1 MVVSAEVQTEQSQ
14 LHALQKLD
22 EQCVQFQLQ
31 GNYVAALECMERA
44 LVLRRHFFGLDAV
57 EVRESCKAVAEM
69 CNLLS
74 MTYLQQENYGVTLEL
89 LKKAEIL
96 TENHPQERAT
106 TLNNM
111 ACYYRRIG
119 KLHGALTCLKRAL
132 AIELHLNKLETTA
145 DTHLN
150 LCAVLSTMGKHA
162 EAVEHAQ
169 SALILLQDELFSAAL
184 PLVRHQCLE
193 PLKPRHDISPTI
205 PPVIMISPPPASTDE
220 EGSVVVPLVH
230 VQPPPSD
237 IETSPHTEQQR
248 QLDAAVLSSY
258 SKQDLQASPVLA
270 ADDCLTT
277 GEAAHAAEGR
287 AVAESTATDGIVY
300 IATDAL
306 TQVSSNKADN
316 AAATLEGEGAPITT
330 TSDLPARQEPT
341 DSATKVEDTGP
352 SVEGGTSSD
361 IQELTTAGVELSPEK
376 PDVTRVEPPMQ
387 LDATDQPDDC
397 VPGDDPLRPLDTVE
411 TANEAIAV
419 DSKVP
424 LSAQSQLTLDTVETA
439 NEALAVDS
447 KEPLSAQ
454 SQLTLDT
461 QAPATEIEPTTTE
474 VSVQIPQV
482 TDTSTHVED
491 AAEACL
497 PAHDEV
503 LPAADVVAS
512 INSQVAPQVAR
523 STDSHDELAG
533 QVIAESVGGEVAPD
547 TTTTSASL
555 VDTTPCSDII
565 MAAVDEPVQGVHSVD
580 TVPLGG
586 EVAEIVAKLVSDV
599 VASTKCPVIGGAA
612 AASDGTPL
620 ACAAKNDPPS
630 TDNNPTTA
638 TDMPVAAS
646 FDDLPVNF
654 VPDTHALEDGG
665 RDTSTSSAPPVASE
679 DKVDTSDLSTE
690 EGGGQES
697 IAEPMV
703 PVQDAI
709 EVAIQPAPLTDIQ
722 AQDEPPLRVV
732 SATGETPEVV
742 TTTDEIAEVVE
753 QINRVPSAVDAGAF
767 NEGVISGDTY
777 ECRSG
782 LLVAR
787 DPSNDCKFYPCRD
800 ADNETSP
807 PLSTA
812 PNTTAAVD
820 TTSFPSNI
828 THRKFHDFT
837 PSSALNWTVADSTI
851 PAEVSA
857 AALRAFLAYNDSS
870 VCDHLAVGITSAER
884 ADLPSSRALFHVVMD
899 VSCTLNTTNQTS
911 GVYVLELLTES
922 GPPSVSLTQCGVL
935 ANGTLSNWLTQ
946 HNHSTACQT
955 PRERL
960 EYIHQP
966 LEHTLHLPKEGST
979 AHSSHGMF
987 SDLAALMEKPTVLYL
1002 FVASVAGIVLLAFGF
1017 AVVVGRRRIAA
1028 MKRRQMER
1036 SILEEVATGRIEERA
1051 REAEARRRQQ
1061 EEEVEDEKTPTE
1073 TDALDYI
1080 GKAHRDKNE
1089 RRDGDHPSIFTID
1102 STAKQPHNDHHCN
1115 SHCRDN
1121 DDNINTSYSV
1131 TTTQTVPSVT
1141 TSAER
1146 ATIPVLTTAAP
1157 KLTEPIATI
1166 ASTAA
1171 THLPSTTVVYSVA
1184 PTTTTAAPVLTTT
1197 TTTTTAVAPTTAT
1210 TTTTTVAPTTT
1221 TTTTVVTTSH
1231 PLYATTKPPVAP
1243 TSAVPTQDTQKK
1255 QWIGIDE
1262 TRPEALAQA
1271 SVDAFAAYTGSSC
1284 GAFHVDLV
1292 SFEKLTGFLP
1302 KSGQMYSVVARV
1314 KCNAAADDLAGGKYI
1329 LHFDEMPVDSFKLT
1343 MCGHVKDSIVTNWIG
1358 IHNGTAI
1365 CQNPEQKTDFANQKV
1380 EHVQHTSAIAEY
1392 YKRLES
1398 GDPFVIGAA
1407 VAALVAAGLIVAGLV
1422 MLRNRFRYSTTGDNA
1437 DNQVGDEEESKEEED
1452 DDDEDVELAGKKIK
1466 ASAVDEVVLNEPA
1479 TTTSL
1484 KAQMKLDTPGVN
1496 QEAKFTVC
1504 ENLKT
1509 GELTQLTRDPKN
1521 NCNYPPC
1528 PAGSRKVEEDVDP
1541 YATTL
1546 TPATA
1551 GSAASST
1558 KAPTPFTSISPS
1570 ATSANSSG
1578 LNTTRWENIDS
1589 SHSGA
1594 LAKASYRA
1602 FAAYNRTNVC
1612 DEFHCVG
1619 VSFEKL
1625 LGGAPSAPQVYS
1637 VVTHITCS
1645 LESEKQVA
1653 GKYILHF
1660 EENPKDHFELTT
1672 CGRVKDNGDITNWI
1686 TVDQGVTVC
1695 QTPAQ
1700 NAAFQAQPDEHVTH
1714 VRPTTSTSFS
1724 DFVDKLKA
1732 GDGRAMAVAG
1742 AAGVA
1747 CLLLVLVVVVFR
1759 SRRAR
1764 YHETDT
1770 ASCSGTPNNKVGETD
1785 STTTNDKNGDDSSD
1799 DDTVGD
1805 KQNPDDTEE
1814 ESVPRDSIAMSVDE
1828 VGAFANSP
1836 VLKHQV

>member
-74 MTYLQQENYGVTLEL
+74 MTYLQQENYAVTLEL

-169 SALILLQDELFSAAL
+169 SALILLQDELFSAGGLIIDIRSQTIALARRTIHTKAKNELMAPKDSSPKKGAASPPKHTREQKISPKANKHPRNVVSSPRSALNARNDLPPLDVPKSPRTPSRHPPDDSTAL

-193 PLKPRHDISPTI
+193 PLKPRHDISPTV
-205 PPVIMISPPPASTDE
+205 PPVITISPPPASTDE
-220 EGSVVVPLVH
+220 EGSVIVPLVH
-230 VQPPPSD
+230 VQPPASD

-270 ADDCLTT
+270 ADDYLTT

-287 AVAESTATDGIVY
+287 AVAQSTATDG

-316 AAATLEGEGAPITT
+316 AAATLEDEGAPITT

-361 IQELTTAGVELSPEK
+361 ILELTTAGVELSPEK

-419 DSKVP
+419 DSKEP

-454 SQLTLDT
+454 SQLTLYT

-474 VSVQIPQV
+474 VSVQVPQV

-512 INSQVAPQVAR
+512 INGQVAPQVAR

-555 VDTTPCSDII
+555 VDITPFSDII

-599 VASTKCPVIGGAA
+599 AASTKWPVIGGAA

-620 ACAAKNDPPS
+620 TCAAKNDPPS

-638 TDMPVAAS
+638 TDMHVAAS
-646 FDDLPVNF
+646 FDDLAVNF

-665 RDTSTSSAPPVASE
+665 RDTSTSAAPPVASE

-722 AQDEPPLRVV
+722 AQDERVV

-753 QINRVPSAVDAGAF
+753 QINCVPSAVDAGAF

-807 PLSTA
+807 PLSTV
-812 PNTTAAVD
+812 PNPTAAVD

-857 AALRAFLAYNDSS
+857 AALRSFLAYNDSS

-911 GVYVLELLTES
+911 GVYVLELLTE
-922 GPPSVSLTQCGVL
+922 T
-935 ANGTLSNWLTQ
+935 
-946 HNHSTACQT
+946 
-955 PRERL
+955 
-960 EYIHQP
+960 
-966 LEHTLHLPKEGST
+966 
-979 AHSSHGMF
+979 
-987 SDLAALMEKPTVLYL
+987 
-1002 FVASVAGIVLLAFGF
+1002 ASVAGIVLLAFGF

-1089 RRDGDHPSIFTID
+1089 RRDGDPSIFTI
-1102 STAKQPHNDHHCN
+1102 
-1115 SHCRDN
+1115 
-1121 DDNINTSYSV
+1121 
-1131 TTTQTVPSVT
+1131 
-1141 TSAER
+1141 E
-1146 ATIPVLTTAAP
+1146 
-1157 KLTEPIATI
+1157 
-1166 ASTAA
+1166 
-1171 THLPSTTVVYSVA
+1171 
-1184 PTTTTAAPVLTTT
+1184 
-1197 TTTTTAVAPTTAT
+1197 
-1210 TTTTTVAPTTT
+1210 
-1221 TTTTVVTTSH
+1221 
-1231 PLYATTKPPVAP
+1231 
-1243 TSAVPTQDTQKK
+1243 
-1255 QWIGIDE
+1255 
-1262 TRPEALAQA
+1262 
-1271 SVDAFAAYTGSSC
+1271 
-1284 GAFHVDLV
+1284 
-1292 SFEKLTGFLP
+1292 
-1302 KSGQMYSVVARV
+1302 
-1314 KCNAAADDLAGGKYI
+1314 
-1329 LHFDEMPVDSFKLT
+1329 
-1343 MCGHVKDSIVTNWIG
+1343 
-1358 IHNGTAI
+1358 
-1365 CQNPEQKTDFANQKV
+1365 
-1380 EHVQHTSAIAEY
+1380 
-1392 YKRLES
+1392 
-1398 GDPFVIGAA
+1398 
-1407 VAALVAAGLIVAGLV
+1407 
-1422 MLRNRFRYSTTGDNA
+1422 
-1437 DNQVGDEEESKEEED
+1437 
-1452 DDDEDVELAGKKIK
+1452 
-1466 ASAVDEVVLNEPA
+1466 
-1479 TTTSL
+1479 
-1484 KAQMKLDTPGVN
+1484 
-1496 QEAKFTVC
+1496 
-1504 ENLKT
+1504 
-1509 GELTQLTRDPKN
+1509 
-1521 NCNYPPC
+1521 
-1528 PAGSRKVEEDVDP
+1528 
-1541 YATTL
+1541 
-1546 TPATA
+1546 
-1551 GSAASST
+1551 
-1558 KAPTPFTSISPS
+1558 
-1570 ATSANSSG
+1570 
-1578 LNTTRWENIDS
+1578 
-1589 SHSGA
+1589 
-1594 LAKASYRA
+1594 
-1602 FAAYNRTNVC
+1602 
-1612 DEFHCVG
+1612 
-1619 VSFEKL
+1619 
-1625 LGGAPSAPQVYS
+1625 
-1637 VVTHITCS
+1637 
-1645 LESEKQVA
+1645 
-1653 GKYILHF
+1653 
-1660 EENPKDHFELTT
+1660 
-1672 CGRVKDNGDITNWI
+1672 
-1686 TVDQGVTVC
+1686 
-1695 QTPAQ
+1695 
-1700 NAAFQAQPDEHVTH
+1700 
-1714 VRPTTSTSFS
+1714 
-1724 DFVDKLKA
+1724 
-1732 GDGRAMAVAG
+1732 
-1742 AAGVA
+1742 
-1747 CLLLVLVVVVFR
+1747 
-1759 SRRAR
+1759 
-1764 YHETDT
+1764 
-1770 ASCSGTPNNKVGETD
+1770 
-1785 STTTNDKNGDDSSD
+1785 
-1799 DDTVGD
+1799 
-1805 KQNPDDTEE
+1805 
-1814 ESVPRDSIAMSVDE
+1814 
-1828 VGAFANSP
+1828 
-1836 VLKHQV
+1836 

>member
-169 SALILLQDELFSAAL
+169 SALILLQDELFSAGKDLTPLDANKDRVSVLCIAYHNLGVEYEYLKQYHACVSSYQSGVGIAEQYLGASHGVTITLTNSYVAARRTIHTKAKNELMAPKDSSPKKGAASPPKHTREQKISPKANKHPRNVVSSPRSALNARNDLPPLDVPKSPRTPSRHPPDDSTAL

-287 AVAESTATDGIVY
+287 AVAESTATDGIVD

-316 AAATLEGEGAPITT
+316 AAATLEDEGAPITT

-341 DSATKVEDTGP
+341 DSATKVEDTGS

-361 IQELTTAGVELSPEK
+361 ILELTTAGVELSPEK

-419 DSKVP
+419 NSKVP

-439 NEALAVDS
+439 NETIAVDS

-461 QAPATEIEPTTTE
+461 QAPATEIEPTATE
-474 VSVQIPQV
+474 VSVQVPQV
-482 TDTSTHVED
+482 TDTSTPVED

-512 INSQVAPQVAR
+512 INGQVAPQVAR

-533 QVIAESVGGEVAPD
+533 QVIAESAGGEVAPD

-586 EVAEIVAKLVSDV
+586 EVSEIVAKLVSDV
-599 VASTKCPVIGGAA
+599 VASTKCPVIGAA

-638 TDMPVAAS
+638 TDIPVAAS

-654 VPDTHALEDGG
+654 VPDTPGLEDGS
-665 RDTSTSSAPPVASE
+665 RDTSTSAAPPVAAE

-753 QINRVPSAVDAGAF
+753 QINRVPSTVDAGLF
-767 NEGVISGDTY
+767 NEGVISG
-777 ECRSG
+777 G
-782 LLVAR
+782 
-787 DPSNDCKFYPCRD
+787 
-800 ADNETSP
+800 
-807 PLSTA
+807 
-812 PNTTAAVD
+812 AVEGVVQL
-820 TTSFPSNI
+820 P
-828 THRKFHDFT
+828 
-837 PSSALNWTVADSTI
+837 WT
-851 PAEVSA
+851 
-857 AALRAFLAYNDSS
+857 
-870 VCDHLAVGITSAER
+870 
-884 ADLPSSRALFHVVMD
+884 
-899 VSCTLNTTNQTS
+899 
-911 GVYVLELLTES
+911 
-922 GPPSVSLTQCGVL
+922 
-935 ANGTLSNWLTQ
+935 
-946 HNHSTACQT
+946 
-955 PRERL
+955 
-960 EYIHQP
+960 
-966 LEHTLHLPKEGST
+966 
-979 AHSSHGMF
+979 
-987 SDLAALMEKPTVLYL
+987 
-1002 FVASVAGIVLLAFGF
+1002 
-1017 AVVVGRRRIAA
+1017 
-1028 MKRRQMER
+1028 
-1036 SILEEVATGRIEERA
+1036 
-1051 REAEARRRQQ
+1051 
-1061 EEEVEDEKTPTE
+1061 
-1073 TDALDYI
+1073 
-1080 GKAHRDKNE
+1080 
-1089 RRDGDHPSIFTID
+1089 
-1102 STAKQPHNDHHCN
+1102 
-1115 SHCRDN
+1115 
-1121 DDNINTSYSV
+1121 
-1131 TTTQTVPSVT
+1131 
-1141 TSAER
+1141 
-1146 ATIPVLTTAAP
+1146 
-1157 KLTEPIATI
+1157 
-1166 ASTAA
+1166 
-1171 THLPSTTVVYSVA
+1171 
-1184 PTTTTAAPVLTTT
+1184 
-1197 TTTTTAVAPTTAT
+1197 
-1210 TTTTTVAPTTT
+1210 
-1221 TTTTVVTTSH
+1221 
-1231 PLYATTKPPVAP
+1231 
-1243 TSAVPTQDTQKK
+1243 
-1255 QWIGIDE
+1255 
-1262 TRPEALAQA
+1262 
-1271 SVDAFAAYTGSSC
+1271 
-1284 GAFHVDLV
+1284 
-1292 SFEKLTGFLP
+1292 
-1302 KSGQMYSVVARV
+1302 
-1314 KCNAAADDLAGGKYI
+1314 
-1329 LHFDEMPVDSFKLT
+1329 
-1343 MCGHVKDSIVTNWIG
+1343 
-1358 IHNGTAI
+1358 
-1365 CQNPEQKTDFANQKV
+1365 
-1380 EHVQHTSAIAEY
+1380 
-1392 YKRLES
+1392 
-1398 GDPFVIGAA
+1398 
-1407 VAALVAAGLIVAGLV
+1407 
-1422 MLRNRFRYSTTGDNA
+1422 
-1437 DNQVGDEEESKEEED
+1437 
-1452 DDDEDVELAGKKIK
+1452 
-1466 ASAVDEVVLNEPA
+1466 
-1479 TTTSL
+1479 
-1484 KAQMKLDTPGVN
+1484 
-1496 QEAKFTVC
+1496 
-1504 ENLKT
+1504 
-1509 GELTQLTRDPKN
+1509 
-1521 NCNYPPC
+1521 
-1528 PAGSRKVEEDVDP
+1528 
-1541 YATTL
+1541 
-1546 TPATA
+1546 
-1551 GSAASST
+1551 
-1558 KAPTPFTSISPS
+1558 
-1570 ATSANSSG
+1570 
-1578 LNTTRWENIDS
+1578 
-1589 SHSGA
+1589 
-1594 LAKASYRA
+1594 
-1602 FAAYNRTNVC
+1602 
-1612 DEFHCVG
+1612 
-1619 VSFEKL
+1619 
-1625 LGGAPSAPQVYS
+1625 
-1637 VVTHITCS
+1637 
-1645 LESEKQVA
+1645 
-1653 GKYILHF
+1653 
-1660 EENPKDHFELTT
+1660 
-1672 CGRVKDNGDITNWI
+1672 
-1686 TVDQGVTVC
+1686 
-1695 QTPAQ
+1695 
-1700 NAAFQAQPDEHVTH
+1700 
-1714 VRPTTSTSFS
+1714 
-1724 DFVDKLKA
+1724 
-1732 GDGRAMAVAG
+1732 
-1742 AAGVA
+1742 
-1747 CLLLVLVVVVFR
+1747 
-1759 SRRAR
+1759 
-1764 YHETDT
+1764 
-1770 ASCSGTPNNKVGETD
+1770 
-1785 STTTNDKNGDDSSD
+1785 
-1799 DDTVGD
+1799 
-1805 KQNPDDTEE
+1805 
-1814 ESVPRDSIAMSVDE
+1814 
-1828 VGAFANSP
+1828 
-1836 VLKHQV
+1836 

>member
-169 SALILLQDELFSAAL
+169 SALILLQDELFSAGGLIIDIRSQTIALARRTIHTKAKNELMAPKDSSPKKGAASPPKHTREQKISPKANKHPRNVVSSPRSALNARNDLPPLDVPKSPRTPSRHPPDDSTAL

-193 PLKPRHDISPTI
+193 PLKPRHDISPTV
-205 PPVIMISPPPASTDE
+205 PPVITISPPPASTDE

-230 VQPPPSD
+230 VQPPASD

-258 SKQDLQASPVLA
+258 SKQDLQTSPVLA
-270 ADDCLTT
+270 ADDYLTT

-287 AVAESTATDGIVY
+287 AVAESTATDGIVD

-306 TQVSSNKADN
+306 TRVSSNKADN
-316 AAATLEGEGAPITT
+316 AAATLEDEGASITT

-361 IQELTTAGVELSPEK
+361 ILELTTAGVELSPEK

-419 DSKVP
+419 DSK
-424 LSAQSQLTLDTVETA
+424 
-439 NEALAVDS
+439 
-447 KEPLSAQ
+447 EPLSAQ
-454 SQLTLDT
+454 SQLTLDP
-461 QAPATEIEPTTTE
+461 QAPATEIEPTATE
-474 VSVQIPQV
+474 VSVQVPQV
-482 TDTSTHVED
+482 TDTSTPVED

-512 INSQVAPQVAR
+512 INGQVAPQVAR

-533 QVIAESVGGEVAPD
+533 QVIAESAGGEVAPD

-555 VDTTPCSDII
+555 VDTTPCSDI

-599 VASTKCPVIGGAA
+599 AASTKWPVIGGAA

-665 RDTSTSSAPPVASE
+665 RDTSTSAAPPVASE

-722 AQDEPPLRVV
+722 AQDERVV

-807 PLSTA
+807 PLSTV
-812 PNTTAAVD
+812 PNPTAAVD

-857 AALRAFLAYNDSS
+857 AALRSFLAYNDSS

-911 GVYVLELLTES
+911 GVYVLELLTE
-922 GPPSVSLTQCGVL
+922 T
-935 ANGTLSNWLTQ
+935 
-946 HNHSTACQT
+946 
-955 PRERL
+955 
-960 EYIHQP
+960 
-966 LEHTLHLPKEGST
+966 
-979 AHSSHGMF
+979 
-987 SDLAALMEKPTVLYL
+987 
-1002 FVASVAGIVLLAFGF
+1002 ASVAGIVLLAFGF

-1089 RRDGDHPSIFTID
+1089 RRDGDPSIFTI
-1102 STAKQPHNDHHCN
+1102 
-1115 SHCRDN
+1115 
-1121 DDNINTSYSV
+1121 
-1131 TTTQTVPSVT
+1131 
-1141 TSAER
+1141 E
-1146 ATIPVLTTAAP
+1146 
-1157 KLTEPIATI
+1157 
-1166 ASTAA
+1166 
-1171 THLPSTTVVYSVA
+1171 
-1184 PTTTTAAPVLTTT
+1184 
-1197 TTTTTAVAPTTAT
+1197 
-1210 TTTTTVAPTTT
+1210 
-1221 TTTTVVTTSH
+1221 
-1231 PLYATTKPPVAP
+1231 
-1243 TSAVPTQDTQKK
+1243 
-1255 QWIGIDE
+1255 
-1262 TRPEALAQA
+1262 
-1271 SVDAFAAYTGSSC
+1271 
-1284 GAFHVDLV
+1284 
-1292 SFEKLTGFLP
+1292 
-1302 KSGQMYSVVARV
+1302 
-1314 KCNAAADDLAGGKYI
+1314 
-1329 LHFDEMPVDSFKLT
+1329 
-1343 MCGHVKDSIVTNWIG
+1343 
-1358 IHNGTAI
+1358 
-1365 CQNPEQKTDFANQKV
+1365 
-1380 EHVQHTSAIAEY
+1380 
-1392 YKRLES
+1392 
-1398 GDPFVIGAA
+1398 
-1407 VAALVAAGLIVAGLV
+1407 
-1422 MLRNRFRYSTTGDNA
+1422 
-1437 DNQVGDEEESKEEED
+1437 
-1452 DDDEDVELAGKKIK
+1452 
-1466 ASAVDEVVLNEPA
+1466 
-1479 TTTSL
+1479 
-1484 KAQMKLDTPGVN
+1484 
-1496 QEAKFTVC
+1496 
-1504 ENLKT
+1504 
-1509 GELTQLTRDPKN
+1509 
-1521 NCNYPPC
+1521 
-1528 PAGSRKVEEDVDP
+1528 
-1541 YATTL
+1541 
-1546 TPATA
+1546 
-1551 GSAASST
+1551 
-1558 KAPTPFTSISPS
+1558 
-1570 ATSANSSG
+1570 
-1578 LNTTRWENIDS
+1578 
-1589 SHSGA
+1589 
-1594 LAKASYRA
+1594 
-1602 FAAYNRTNVC
+1602 
-1612 DEFHCVG
+1612 
-1619 VSFEKL
+1619 
-1625 LGGAPSAPQVYS
+1625 
-1637 VVTHITCS
+1637 
-1645 LESEKQVA
+1645 
-1653 GKYILHF
+1653 
-1660 EENPKDHFELTT
+1660 
-1672 CGRVKDNGDITNWI
+1672 
-1686 TVDQGVTVC
+1686 
-1695 QTPAQ
+1695 
-1700 NAAFQAQPDEHVTH
+1700 
-1714 VRPTTSTSFS
+1714 
-1724 DFVDKLKA
+1724 
-1732 GDGRAMAVAG
+1732 
-1742 AAGVA
+1742 
-1747 CLLLVLVVVVFR
+1747 
-1759 SRRAR
+1759 
-1764 YHETDT
+1764 
-1770 ASCSGTPNNKVGETD
+1770 
-1785 STTTNDKNGDDSSD
+1785 
-1799 DDTVGD
+1799 
-1805 KQNPDDTEE
+1805 
-1814 ESVPRDSIAMSVDE
+1814 
-1828 VGAFANSP
+1828 
-1836 VLKHQV
+1836 